1 MGRPRAATAAFV
13 QLISDNTA
21 TLDRALGKSGQPYT
35 KRTFHGAFNEAR
47 RDAAGPLG
55 FEIVDTTPQTT
66 EKYRKMY
73 LGVVRKSPETQTTG
87 RLESLLN
94 CRNVASLAAGFPCMV
109 GARYDEQGLIVG
121 YDIPPDL
128 WANIDMTSF
137 GLSAKDGEIQD
148 FVLSTADALT
158 LGEMGYSIKSTVD
171 AEWLWAGVKV
181 AATTTA
187 RGLSLPPVVMI
198 AAKEGDNFLPDI
210 ELIEV

>member
-1 MGRPRAATAAFV
+1 
-13 QLISDNTA
+13 
-21 TLDRALGKSGQPYT
+21 
-35 KRTFHGAFNEAR
+35 
-47 RDAAGPLG
+47 
-55 FEIVDTTPQTT
+55 
-66 EKYRKMY
+66 
-73 LGVVRKSPETQTTG
+73 
-87 RLESLLN
+87 
-94 CRNVASLAAGFPCMV
+94 
-109 GARYDEQGLIVG
+109 
-121 YDIPPDL
+121 
-128 WANIDMTSF
+128 MTSF